1 MNMPVLLAR
10 AKGRLPTLSMKKIAG
25 IVTATLMIP
34 VTPEARS
41 AAVAFSRPREAKIT
55 EA

>member
-1 MNMPVLLAR
+1 
-10 AKGRLPTLSMKKIAG
+10 MKKIAG
-25 IVTATLMIP
+25 MVTATLMIP

-41 AAVAFSRPREAKIT
+41 ADVAFCRPSDAKMT

>member
-1 MNMPVLLAR
+1 
-10 AKGRLPTLSMKKIAG
+10 MKKIAG

-34 VTPEARS
+34 VTPEARR
-41 AAVAFSRPREAKIT
+41 AAVALLRPREAKMT